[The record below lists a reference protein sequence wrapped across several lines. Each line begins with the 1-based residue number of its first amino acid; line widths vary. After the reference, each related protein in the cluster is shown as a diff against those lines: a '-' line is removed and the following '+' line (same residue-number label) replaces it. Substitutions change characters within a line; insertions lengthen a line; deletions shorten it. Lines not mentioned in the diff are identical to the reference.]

1 MIVFRQRDLHKS
13 RYRNH
18 LFLKG
23 RVTLRRAAFFRKW
36 HGGMWEMFAEL
47 PFFVPSQNPWRER
60 NSKAKSAILSWL
72 LSASSL
78 FLNMACAEKLP
89 AEKIRFSTVGDI
101 MSHQAQIDSA
111 YDASCDCWKYD
122 EVFADVK
129 PIIEKAD
136 YAIGN
141 LETTLPG
148 DRSKYSGYPQFGTPD
163 SLIDALKKAGFD
175 MLALSNN
182 HTIDKY
188 RDGVLRTKKIV
199 REKGLDVVGT
209 YADEKEYAE
218 GRIFLR
224 EIRGVRF
231 AFLNYSYGT
240 NGLPVPPGTFVNGFD
255 ISQIRREIA
264 LGRERADAVI
274 VIYHYGTEYRRDPDM
289 YQRYAVDLAFQEGAD
304 IVIGS
309 HPHVLQPYEKRTVTD
324 RYGDTKERLVI
335 WSLGNFV
342 SNQQKRHTDG
352 GMIFEFTVE
361 KNSDGKGLRISDLA
375 YTPVWVHIDHTSGSP
390 IFRVLPC
397 RDYVALRR
405 PGKGEKELLKV
416 KGIPILMEERL
427 HPPRFIPDTARKR
440 MQQFYLDTLE
450 LLGELPVLHE
460 EDRL

>member
-1 MIVFRQRDLHKS
+1 MSQISDEKVIKMQNR
-13 RYRNH
+13 
-18 LFLKG
+18 
-23 RVTLRRAAFFRKW
+23 
-36 HGGMWEMFAEL
+36 L
-47 PFFVPSQNPWRER
+47 PFIRSRLLPVLCLT
-60 NSKAKSAILSWL
+60 LSV
-72 LSASSL
+72 
-78 FLNMACAEKLP
+78 ACAEELP

-122 EVFADVK
+122 EVFVDVK

-148 DRSKYSGYPQFGTPD
+148 EKSKYSGYPQFGTPD
-163 SLIDALKKAGFD
+163 SLIDSLKWAGFD
-175 MLALSNN
+175 MLALTNN
-182 HTIDKY
+182 HTVDKY
-188 RDGVLRTKKIV
+188 REGVLRTKKIV

-209 YADEKEYAE
+209 YADEQEFIKE
-218 GRIFLR
+218 RVFVR
-224 EIRGVRF
+224 KIRGVRF

-255 ISQIRREIA
+255 YVQIRREIA
-264 LGRERADAVI
+264 MAREQADAVI
-274 VIYHYGTEYRRDPDM
+274 VIFHYGTEYRRDPDP

-304 IVIGS
+304 IVIGG
-309 HPHVLQPYEKRTVTD
+309 HPHVLQPYEKRTMTD

-361 KNSDGKGLRISDLA
+361 KNSDGKGLKISDLA
-375 YTPVWVHIDHTSGSP
+375 YIPVWVHIDHTSGSP
-390 IFRVLPC
+390 VFRVLPC

-405 PGKGEKELLKV
+405 AREGERATVTV
-416 KGIPILMEERL
+416 KGVPVVLEQRRKSARSVPEIPRQRI
-427 HPPRFIPDTARKR
+427 
-440 MQQFYLDTLE
+440 QQFYLDTIE
-450 LLGELPVLHE
+450 LLGEFPVLHN
-460 EDRL
+460 EDSI